1 MEKKLVK
8 RVIDAIY
15 KERQENPFTEKE
27 LSELKAVMKTRKGS
41 CIKMAVLG
49 YNFLIT
55 ANLRKEQGHNC
66 VICSFLLL
74 KNLKI
79 TAVVT

>member
-27 LSELKAVMKTRKGS
+27 LSELKAVMKTRKGRLYK
-41 CIKMAVLG
+41 I
-49 YNFLIT
+49 
-55 ANLRKEQGHNC
+55 RKN
-66 VICSFLLL
+66 
-74 KNLKI
+74 
-79 TAVVT
+79 